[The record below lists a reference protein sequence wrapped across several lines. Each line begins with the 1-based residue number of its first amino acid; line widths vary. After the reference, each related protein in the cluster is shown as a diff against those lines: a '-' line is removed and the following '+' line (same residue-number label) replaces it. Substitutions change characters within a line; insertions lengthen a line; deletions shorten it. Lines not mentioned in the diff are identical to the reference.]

1 MDSLR
6 TIAQKY
12 NGTHNFHNFTV
23 GRDFSDRSTIRFMK
37 SIEVS
42 FLSFS
47 TALLLIDGLV
57 VLVKIAD
64 PVVYGNTEWISVLF
78 HGQSFML
85 HQVSS
90 TIGYPVDIVA

>member
-37 SIEVS
+37 NIEVS
-42 FLSFS
+42 FCWAHFGVTVSSVF
-47 TALLLIDGLV
+47 
-57 VLVKIAD
+57 KIAD

-85 HQVSS
+85 HQVSDTMGCLLRPLAYAS
-90 TIGYPVDIVA
+90 P